1 MDFDLTEEQSMLV
14 ASCERLVRE
23 RCGFDG
29 RRAQARQ
36 LPQMRPPLWTDL
48 TELGLTG
55 IAVPEALGG
64 MARPLIDGALVAQT
78 LGRGWLLEPYIDC
91 ALAAAAILSHAP
103 GSTARDTGLAA
114 IARGLRI
121 IVPATHAQRGSSEM
135 LVQAPHGAYADV
147 VLVYVDDQIQAL
159 MTTGA
164 RKRGWRQFDGTP
176 ACELGCPTA
185 GMMLIAEGEAARIA
199 WQAGQVVAKVGRIAE
214 GVGLAKTVLDA
225 TADYLRTRRQFGQP
239 IGRFQALAH
248 RMADLAI
255 LYEQAQSLM
264 LAAAMRSAPAGSGF
278 GKGAAAANGAA
289 ADAQAA
295 TVAAGAAAGA
305 AASVNAAARTLD
317 AAQVV
322 AHRAFRAIGQQAIQ
336 MHGGIGMTDEY
347 AVSHYVK
354 RLLAI
359 ELELGDVDSALRRF
373 ADAAA

>member
-14 ASCERLVRE
+14 ASCERLVRS
-23 RCGFDG
+23 RCTFDV

-36 LPQMRPPLWTDL
+36 LPQMRPPLWTEM

-55 IAVPEALGG
+55 ILVPEALGG
-64 MARPLIDGALVAQT
+64 MQRPLIDAALVAQA

-91 ALAAAAILSHAP
+91 ALAAATVLARAP

-121 IVPATHAQRGSSEM
+121 IVPAAQAQRGSAEIV
-135 LVQAPHGAYADV
+135 VQAPHGAYADV
-147 VLVYVDDQIQAL
+147 VLAYVDDQLLAL
-159 MTTGA
+159 MTTQA
-164 RKRGWRQFDGTP
+164 RRRGWRQFDGTP
-176 ACELGCPTA
+176 AAELGCPSG
-185 GMMLIAEGEAARIA
+185 GMMTLAEGEAAHAA
-199 WQAGQVVAKVGRIAE
+199 WQAGQTVARIGRIAE
-214 GVGLAKTVLDA
+214 GVGLAKAVLDL

-255 LYEQAQSLM
+255 HYEQAQSLM
-264 LAAAMRSAPAGSGF
+264 LAAAMR
-278 GKGAAAANGAA
+278 GAAGEGAAN
-289 ADAQAA
+289 DA
-295 TVAAGAAAGA
+295 GG
-305 AASVNAAARTLD
+305 RTLD
-317 AAQVV
+317 AAQVT

-336 MHGGIGMTDEY
+336 LHGGIGMTDEY

-359 ELELGDVDSALRRF
+359 ELELGDADTALRRF